1 MSPYQAINKYIFM
14 PALKEYLAA
23 INMTQKEYL
32 KQHGGV
38 AVLSRLLSE
47 IYYNLVKGPIWAY
60 LHKKGVLSE
69 LENEFIE
76 KKGIDAEDI
85 DSAEFEKY
93 VFSKKDVRKVI
104 KTYVRERILPNTDD
118 LVKIYA
124 DQIDGD
130 HLKEPT
136 QSVVADDSDE
146 LSI

>member
-1 MSPYQAINKYIFM
+1 M
-14 PALKEYLAA
+14 
-23 INMTQKEYL
+23 
-32 KQHGGV
+32 
-38 AVLSRLLSE
+38 R
-47 IYYNLVKGPIWAY
+47 
-60 LHKKGVLSE
+60 
-69 LENEFIE
+69 
-76 KKGIDAEDI
+76 
-85 DSAEFEKY
+85 KY

-118 LVKIYA
+118 LIKIYA